1 MDQLC
6 LLSLS
11 SCVCSSVPFIS
22 DSTVSGVPT
31 LHRSPPIIDHRS
43 PITDHRSP
51 TIDHR
56 VKTKHRSSVWR
67 FRLRYHAVL
76 VPPRPVSRL
85 GGLVLTGTG

>member
-43 PITDHRSP
+43 PPIIDHRSSIIASRQN
-51 TIDHR
+51 TAR
-56 VKTKHRSSVWR
+56 R
-67 FRLRYHAVL
+67 FVRFGSAMYSYHPA
-76 VPPRPVSRL
+76 PSL
-85 GGLVLTGTG
+85 GSAGSF